1 LQFGGGV
8 CWMVIGRTEK
18 RTKYY
23 EVCLVYS
30 EVNRRCYVEMH

>member
-1 LQFGGGV
+1 
-8 CWMVIGRTEK
+8 MVFGRTKK